1 MVTSIVLAT
10 LVARVPAAQQATFRT
25 STTLVVQAVTVT
37 AANGRPIEGLTASDF
52 VVTEDGVPQTLS
64 FVEFQKLSDVPAP
77 PLAIAPGDTPVIPS
91 EVVPAVASGIASTR
105 IADAR
110 YRDRRLLAFYF
121 DMAGMS
127 QADRARAIASADCFV
142 RTRMG
147 QADLVAVLTYGGA
160 AVRVEQDFT
169 DDRVRLAEVFQR
181 LLYGEDRDGDGI
193 PDPPLDEGTDF
204 GQDASAFNVFR
215 TDRQLAALQTAVSLL
230 KPLPEQKTLLFFVS
244 GLGRNGLDNQAQL
257 TATVNAALRA
267 NVSINPI
274 DARGLVAEAPLG
286 GADVPSPSGLGLF
299 TGAVGL
305 ARRDGF
311 AASQDTLYAVAKDTG
326 GVALFDD
333 NDLARGIARAAAA
346 VKSYYVL
353 GYYSTHTAKDGRFR
367 RVTVRVTGHP
377 SAKLAYRQGYFGD
390 KVFKKFTGTEKE
402 RQLEDALMLDNP
414 ITEIPIAMEV
424 DYFEINPNEYFVPV
438 SLVIPGDA
446 LSFNRDRQ
454 MTRAEID
461 LIGEVKDEGGV
472 TVQNVRDKLDIPL
485 TADRA
490 GQLAS
495 RPLQYETGFTLLPGE
510 YTIKLLARDADS
522 GRIGTFQSAFVVPN
536 LKREMTAVRMS
547 SIVLGSQHVAL
558 DDALF
563 AVRQKIAADTAN
575 PLVSNGTKLLPSVT
589 RVFSVSRDLDVRFDV
604 YRMDGTTNGPLLA
617 FVSLYQDGR
626 MRFESEPV
634 KQIVTSIVTPF
645 RLVVPLAGVTPGTY
659 DCQVSVLDIG
669 QRKVKFWR
677 APIVVAP

>member
-1 MVTSIVLAT
+1 
-10 LVARVPAAQQATFRT
+10 
-25 STTLVVQAVTVT
+25 
-37 AANGRPIEGLTASDF
+37 
-52 VVTEDGVPQTLS
+52 
-64 FVEFQKLSDVPAP
+64 
-77 PLAIAPGDTPVIPS
+77 
-91 EVVPAVASGIASTR
+91 
-105 IADAR
+105 
-110 YRDRRLLAFYF
+110 
-121 DMAGMS
+121 
-127 QADRARAIASADCFV
+127 
-142 RTRMG
+142 
-147 QADLVAVLTYGGA
+147 
-160 AVRVEQDFT
+160 
-169 DDRVRLAEVFQR
+169 
-181 LLYGEDRDGDGI
+181 
-193 PDPPLDEGTDF
+193 
-204 GQDASAFNVFR
+204 
-215 TDRQLAALQTAVSLL
+215 
-230 KPLPEQKTLLFFVS
+230 
-244 GLGRNGLDNQAQL
+244 
-257 TATVNAALRA
+257 
-267 NVSINPI
+267 
-274 DARGLVAEAPLG
+274 
-286 GADVPSPSGLGLF
+286 
-299 TGAVGL
+299 
-305 ARRDGF
+305 
-311 AASQDTLYAVAKDTG
+311 
-326 GVALFDD
+326 
-333 NDLARGIARAAAA
+333 
-346 VKSYYVL
+346 
-353 GYYSTHTAKDGRFR
+353 
-367 RVTVRVTGHP
+367 
-377 SAKLAYRQGYFGD
+377 
-390 KVFKKFTGTEKE
+390 
-402 RQLEDALMLDNP
+402 
-414 ITEIPIAMEV
+414 
-424 DYFEINPNEYFVPV
+424 
-438 SLVIPGDA
+438 
-446 LSFNRDRQ
+446 

-485 TADRA
+485 SADRA
-490 GQLAS
+490 AQLAS